1 MLIIIGDFRDFVD
14 IKHLY
19 LYYTLVN
26 YIIYFDIA
34 SLILTAIILAV
45 LIFYKRFPTHNSRV
59 FLLLT
64 ALSLIGIAFNIL
76 AAYINQYFASTRP
89 ILTNIVNIVHITSVN
104 IIPICYYY
112 FLLSITHTNG
122 EIPSFIKHMITG
134 SVYYI
139 LLTTITSPWSHWT
152 MYNDENGVYH
162 HGIGMTILYIIACFY
177 IIVGLIHCFK
187 FKNKLKPSNI
197 ACVLFFSIAMTGV
210 IVFQYFNP
218 QYLVISFGIAV
229 SLLVCF
235 LTLKNPLAYVHK
247 STDTYNK
254 EAFTE
259 FLNASVNSRKP
270 VSLIF
275 FQLDTFNML
284 KVRIGTTHA
293 YKLMT
298 EYLKHINASCENKYL
313 FHIADNT
320 YGFFCE
326 SGAVSERKAQILYE
340 ISKTPF
346 YINFSDD
353 VSKTFSYR
361 INLSIYKIENLNIFK
376 VLKDKHRFLLTNEIV
391 DILKFAV
398 NYVKPTE
405 NCPIITLDYSL
416 FNEFYKKK
424 AVIHTVQSAIQNES
438 FEVFLQPIYSN
449 AKNRFIGAESLIRL
463 KSNDGTYIPPVEF
476 IPESEHNGD
485 ILQIGDIALKKTCE
499 FIIETG
505 LLEFGIETVNINL
518 SVMQLFQENIVEHL
532 LEIISSYNLPKEI
545 FRFEITESLATEDE
559 INFGVMLNSM
569 TQKGVL
575 FALDDY
581 GTGFSNTARLM
592 SYPFFEIKFDKSL
605 IDLACKDEQ
614 NMICLKHLVNM
625 ANEKGMV
632 TLAEGIEDESSASSL
647 KDIGCNLIQGF
658 YYAKPM
664 NAADFKEF
672 IKRNNARTFA

>member
-1 MLIIIGDFRDFVD
+1 MS
-14 IKHLY
+14 
-19 LYYTLVN
+19 
-26 YIIYFDIA
+26 YIIHFDIA
-34 SLILTAIILAV
+34 SLILTSIILAV
-45 LIFYKRFPTHNSRV
+45 LIFYKRFPTHNSKV

-64 ALSLIGIAFNIL
+64 ASSLTGIAFNL
-76 AAYINQYFASTRP
+76 LSVYVNQYFALKMP
-89 ILTNIVNIVHITSVN
+89 ILTNIVNVVHIISVN
-104 IIPICYYY
+104 IIPIFYYY
-112 FLLSITHTNG
+112 FLLSMTHTNA
-122 EIPSFIKHMITG
+122 EIPAPIKYMLDGTI
-134 SVYYI
+134 YYI
-139 LLTTITSPWSHWT
+139 LLTTLTSPWSHWT

-162 HGIGMTILYIIACFY
+162 HGTGMTVLYVIACFY
-177 IIVGLIHCFK
+177 IVLGLVHCFK
-187 FKNKLKPSNI
+187 FKKKLKLSNI
-197 ACVLFFSIAMTGV
+197 ACVIFFSLAMAAV
-210 IVFQYFNP
+210 LVFQYLHP
-218 QYLVISFGIAV
+218 HYLVISFGVSV

-235 LTLKNPLAYVHK
+235 LTLKNPLAYIHK

-259 FLNASVNSRKP
+259 FLNASVNAKKP

-275 FQLDTFNML
+275 FQLDNFNLL

-298 EYLKHINASCENKYL
+298 EYLKHINSSCENKYL

-320 YGFFCE
+320 YGFFCN
-326 SGAVSERKAQILYE
+326 SGDVSDGKAQILYE

-353 VSKTFSYR
+353 VSKTFAYR
-361 INLSIYKIENLNIFK
+361 INLSIYKIENLNIFQ
-376 VLKDKHRFLLTNEIV
+376 VLKDKHKFLLTNEII

-398 NYVKPTE
+398 SYVKPSE
-405 NCPIITLDYSL
+405 NCPIITLDYAI

-424 AVIHTVQSAIQNES
+424 AIIHTVQAAIQNES
-438 FEVFLQPIYSN
+438 FEVFLQPIYST
-449 AKNRFIGAESLIRL
+449 AKKRFIGAESLIRL
-463 KSNDGTYIPPVEF
+463 KSNDGSYIPPVEF

-499 FIIETG
+499 FILETN
-505 LLEFGIETVNINL
+505 LLELGIETVNINL
-518 SVMQLFQENIVEHL
+518 SVMQLFQENIVEHML
-532 LEIISSYNLPKEI
+532 GIISSYNLPKEV

-559 INFGVMLNSM
+559 INFGVMLNSL
-569 TQKGVL
+569 TKKGVL

-647 KDIGCNLIQGF
+647 REIGCNLIQGF

-664 NAADFKEF
+664 NAKDFKAF
-672 IKRNNARTFA
+672 IVANNRA

>member
-1 MLIIIGDFRDFVD
+1 MS
-14 IKHLY
+14 
-19 LYYTLVN
+19 
-26 YIIYFDIA
+26 YIIHFDIA
-34 SLILTAIILAV
+34 SLILTSIILAV
-45 LIFYKRFPTHNSRV
+45 LIFYKRFPTHNSKV

-64 ALSLIGIAFNIL
+64 ASSLTGIAFNL
-76 AAYINQYFASTRP
+76 LSVYVNQYFALKMP
-89 ILTNIVNIVHITSVN
+89 ILTNIVNVVHIISVN
-104 IIPICYYY
+104 IIPIFYYY
-112 FLLSITHTNG
+112 FLLSMTHTNA
-122 EIPSFIKHMITG
+122 EIPAPIKYMLDGTI
-134 SVYYI
+134 YYI
-139 LLTTITSPWSHWT
+139 LLTTLTSPWSHWT

-162 HGIGMTILYIIACFY
+162 HGTGMTVLYVIACFY
-177 IIVGLIHCFK
+177 IVLGLVHCFK
-187 FKNKLKPSNI
+187 FKKKLKLPNI
-197 ACVLFFSIAMTGV
+197 ACVIFFSLAMAAV
-210 IVFQYFNP
+210 LVFQYFNP
-218 QYLVISFGIAV
+218 HYLVISFGVSV

-235 LTLKNPLAYVHK
+235 LTLKNPLAYIHK

-259 FLNASVNSRKP
+259 FLNASVNSKKP

-275 FQLDTFNML
+275 FQLDNFNLL

-298 EYLKHINASCENKYL
+298 EYLKHINSSCENKYL

-320 YGFFCE
+320 YGFFCN
-326 SGAVSERKAQILYE
+326 SGDVSDGKAQILYE

-353 VSKTFSYR
+353 VSKTFAYR
-361 INLSIYKIENLNIFK
+361 INLSIYKIENLNIFQ
-376 VLKDKHRFLLTNEIV
+376 VLKDKHKFLLTNEII

-398 NYVKPTE
+398 SYVKPSE
-405 NCPIITLDYSL
+405 NCPIITLDYAI

-424 AVIHTVQSAIQNES
+424 AIIHTVQAAIQNES
-438 FEVFLQPIYSN
+438 FEVFLQPIYST
-449 AKNRFIGAESLIRL
+449 AKKRFIGAESLIRL
-463 KSNDGTYIPPVEF
+463 KSNDSSYIPPVEF

-499 FIIETG
+499 FILETN
-505 LLEFGIETVNINL
+505 LLELGIETVNINL
-518 SVMQLFQENIVEHL
+518 SVMQLFQENIVEHML
-532 LEIISSYNLPKEI
+532 GIISSYNLPKEV

-559 INFGVMLNSM
+559 INFGVMLNSL
-569 TQKGVL
+569 TKKGVL

-625 ANEKGMV
+625 ANEKGMI

-647 KDIGCNLIQGF
+647 REIGCNLIQGF

-664 NAADFKEF
+664 NAKDFKAF
-672 IKRNNARTFA
+672 IVANNRA

>member
-1 MLIIIGDFRDFVD
+1 MS
-14 IKHLY
+14 
-19 LYYTLVN
+19 
-26 YIIYFDIA
+26 YIIHFDIA
-34 SLILTAIILAV
+34 SLILTSIILAV
-45 LIFYKRFPTHNSRV
+45 LIFYKRFPTHNSKV

-64 ALSLIGIAFNIL
+64 ASSLTGIAFNL
-76 AAYINQYFASTRP
+76 LSVYVNQYFALKMS
-89 ILTNIVNIVHITSVN
+89 ILTNIVNVVHIISVN
-104 IIPICYYY
+104 IIPIFYYY
-112 FLLSITHTNG
+112 FLLSMTHTNA
-122 EIPSFIKHMITG
+122 EIPAPIKYMLDGTI
-134 SVYYI
+134 YYI
-139 LLTTITSPWSHWT
+139 LLTTLTSPWSHWT

-162 HGIGMTILYIIACFY
+162 HGTGMTVLYVIACFY
-177 IIVGLIHCFK
+177 IVLGLVHCFK
-187 FKNKLKPSNI
+187 FKKKLKLSNI
-197 ACVLFFSIAMTGV
+197 ACVIFFSLAMAAV
-210 IVFQYFNP
+210 LIFQYFNP
-218 QYLVISFGIAV
+218 HYLVISFGVSV

-235 LTLKNPLAYVHK
+235 LTLKNPLAYIHK

-259 FLNASVNSRKP
+259 FLNASVNAKKP

-275 FQLDTFNML
+275 FQLDNFNLL

-298 EYLKHINASCENKYL
+298 EYLKHINSSCKNKYL

-320 YGFFCE
+320 YGFFCN
-326 SGAVSERKAQILYE
+326 SGDVSDGKAQILYE

-353 VSKTFSYR
+353 VSKTFAYR
-361 INLSIYKIENLNIFK
+361 INLSIYKIENLNIFQ
-376 VLKDKHRFLLTNEIV
+376 VLKDKHKFLLTNEII

-398 NYVKPTE
+398 SYVKPSE
-405 NCPIITLDYSL
+405 NCPIITLDYAI

-424 AVIHTVQSAIQNES
+424 AIIHTVQAAIQNES
-438 FEVFLQPIYSN
+438 FEVFLQPIYST
-449 AKNRFIGAESLIRL
+449 AKKRFIGAESLIRL
-463 KSNDGTYIPPVEF
+463 KSNDGSYIPPVEF

-499 FIIETG
+499 FILETN
-505 LLEFGIETVNINL
+505 LLELGIETVNINL
-518 SVMQLFQENIVEHL
+518 SVMQLFQENIVEHML
-532 LEIISSYNLPKEI
+532 GIISSYNLPKEV

-559 INFGVMLNSM
+559 INFGVMLNSL
-569 TQKGVL
+569 TKKGVL

-625 ANEKGMV
+625 ANEKGMI

-647 KDIGCNLIQGF
+647 REIGCNLIQGF

-664 NAADFKEF
+664 NAKDFKAF
-672 IKRNNARTFA
+672 IVANNRA

>member
-1 MLIIIGDFRDFVD
+1 MS
-14 IKHLY
+14 
-19 LYYTLVN
+19 
-26 YIIYFDIA
+26 YIIHFDIA
-34 SLILTAIILAV
+34 SLILTSIILAV
-45 LIFYKRFPTHNSRV
+45 LIFYKRFPTHNSKV

-64 ALSLIGIAFNIL
+64 ASSLTGIAFNL
-76 AAYINQYFASTRP
+76 LSVYVNQYFALKMP
-89 ILTNIVNIVHITSVN
+89 ILTNIVNVVHIISVN
-104 IIPICYYY
+104 IIPIFYYY
-112 FLLSITHTNG
+112 FLLSMTHTNA
-122 EIPSFIKHMITG
+122 EIPAPIKYMLDGTI
-134 SVYYI
+134 YYI
-139 LLTTITSPWSHWT
+139 LLTTLTSPWSHWT

-162 HGIGMTILYIIACFY
+162 HGTGMTVLYVIACFY
-177 IIVGLIHCFK
+177 IVLGLVHCFK
-187 FKNKLKPSNI
+187 FKKKLKLSNI
-197 ACVLFFSIAMTGV
+197 ACVIFFSLAIAAV
-210 IVFQYFNP
+210 LVFQYFNP
-218 QYLVISFGIAV
+218 HYLVISFGVSV

-235 LTLKNPLAYVHK
+235 LTLKNPLAYIHK

-259 FLNASVNSRKP
+259 FLNASVNAKKP

-275 FQLDTFNML
+275 FQLDNFNLL

-298 EYLKHINASCENKYL
+298 EYLKHINSSCENKYL

-320 YGFFCE
+320 YGFFCN
-326 SGAVSERKAQILYE
+326 SGDVSDGKAQILYE

-353 VSKTFSYR
+353 VSKTFAYR
-361 INLSIYKIENLNIFK
+361 INLSIYKIENLNIFQ
-376 VLKDKHRFLLTNEIV
+376 VLKDKHKFLLTNEII

-398 NYVKPTE
+398 SYVKPSE
-405 NCPIITLDYSL
+405 NCPIITLDYAI

-424 AVIHTVQSAIQNES
+424 AIIHTVQAAIQNES
-438 FEVFLQPIYSN
+438 FEVFLQPIYST
-449 AKNRFIGAESLIRL
+449 AKKRFIGAESLIRL
-463 KSNDGTYIPPVEF
+463 KSNDGSYIPPVEF

-499 FIIETG
+499 FILETN
-505 LLEFGIETVNINL
+505 LLELGIETVNINL
-518 SVMQLFQENIVEHL
+518 SVMQLFQENIVEHML
-532 LEIISSYNLPKEI
+532 GIISSYNLPKEV

-559 INFGVMLNSM
+559 INFGVMLNSL
-569 TQKGVL
+569 TKKGVL

-625 ANEKGMV
+625 ANEKGMI

-647 KDIGCNLIQGF
+647 REIGCNLIQGF

-664 NAADFKEF
+664 NAKDFKAF
-672 IKRNNARTFA
+672 IVANNRA

>member
-1 MLIIIGDFRDFVD
+1 MS
-14 IKHLY
+14 
-19 LYYTLVN
+19 
-26 YIIYFDIA
+26 YIIHFDIA
-34 SLILTAIILAV
+34 SLILTSIILAV
-45 LIFYKRFPTHNSRV
+45 LIFYKRFPTHNSKV

-64 ALSLIGIAFNIL
+64 ASSLTGIAFNL
-76 AAYINQYFASTRP
+76 LSVYVNQYFALKMP
-89 ILTNIVNIVHITSVN
+89 ILTNIVNVVHIISVN
-104 IIPICYYY
+104 IIPIFYYY
-112 FLLSITHTNG
+112 FLLSMTHTNA
-122 EIPSFIKHMITG
+122 EIPAPIKYMLDGTI
-134 SVYYI
+134 YYI
-139 LLTTITSPWSHWT
+139 LLTTLTSPWSHWT

-162 HGIGMTILYIIACFY
+162 HGTGMTVLYVIACFY
-177 IIVGLIHCFK
+177 IVLGLVHCFK
-187 FKNKLKPSNI
+187 FKKKLKLSNI
-197 ACVLFFSIAMTGV
+197 ACVIFFSLAMAAV
-210 IVFQYFNP
+210 LIFQYFNP
-218 QYLVISFGIAV
+218 NYLVISFGVSV

-235 LTLKNPLAYVHK
+235 LTLKNPLAYIHK

-259 FLNASVNSRKP
+259 FLNASVNAKKP

-275 FQLDTFNML
+275 FQLDNFNLL

-298 EYLKHINASCENKYL
+298 EYLKHINSSCENKYL

-320 YGFFCE
+320 YGFFCN
-326 SGAVSERKAQILYE
+326 SGDVSDGKAQILYE

-353 VSKTFSYR
+353 VSKTFAYR
-361 INLSIYKIENLNIFK
+361 INLSIYKIENLNIFQ
-376 VLKDKHRFLLTNEIV
+376 VLKDKHKFLLTNEII

-398 NYVKPTE
+398 SYVKPSE
-405 NCPIITLDYSL
+405 NCPIITLDYAI

-424 AVIHTVQSAIQNES
+424 AIIHTVQAAIQNES
-438 FEVFLQPIYSN
+438 FEVFLQPIYST
-449 AKNRFIGAESLIRL
+449 AKKRFIGAESLIRL
-463 KSNDGTYIPPVEF
+463 KSNDGSYIPPVEF

-499 FIIETG
+499 FILETN
-505 LLEFGIETVNINL
+505 LLELGIETVNINL
-518 SVMQLFQENIVEHL
+518 SVMQLFQENIVEHML
-532 LEIISSYNLPKEI
+532 GIISSYNLPKEV

-559 INFGVMLNSM
+559 INFGVMLNSL
-569 TQKGVL
+569 TKKGVL

-647 KDIGCNLIQGF
+647 REIGCNLIQGF

-664 NAADFKEF
+664 NAKDFKAF
-672 IKRNNARTFA
+672 IVANNRA

>member
-1 MLIIIGDFRDFVD
+1 MS
-14 IKHLY
+14 
-19 LYYTLVN
+19 
-26 YIIYFDIA
+26 YIIHFDIA
-34 SLILTAIILAV
+34 SLILTSIILAV
-45 LIFYKRFPTHNSRV
+45 LIFYKRFPTHNSKV

-64 ALSLIGIAFNIL
+64 ASSLTGIAFNL
-76 AAYINQYFASTRP
+76 LSVYVNQYFALKMP
-89 ILTNIVNIVHITSVN
+89 ILTNIVNVVHIISVN
-104 IIPICYYY
+104 IIPIFYYY
-112 FLLSITHTNG
+112 FLLSMTHTNA
-122 EIPSFIKHMITG
+122 EIPAPIKYMLDGTI
-134 SVYYI
+134 YYI
-139 LLTTITSPWSHWT
+139 LLTTLTSPWSHWT

-162 HGIGMTILYIIACFY
+162 HGTGMTVLYVIACFY
-177 IIVGLIHCFK
+177 IVLGLVHCFK
-187 FKNKLKPSNI
+187 FKKKLKLSNI
-197 ACVLFFSIAMTGV
+197 ACVIFFSLAMAAV
-210 IVFQYFNP
+210 LVFQYFNP
-218 QYLVISFGIAV
+218 HYLVISFGVSV

-235 LTLKNPLAYVHK
+235 LTLKNPLAYIHK

-259 FLNASVNSRKP
+259 FLNASVNAKKP

-275 FQLDTFNML
+275 FQLDNFNLL

-298 EYLKHINASCENKYL
+298 EYLKHINSSCENKYL

-320 YGFFCE
+320 YGFFCN
-326 SGAVSERKAQILYE
+326 SGDVSDGKAQILYE

-353 VSKTFSYR
+353 VSKTFAYR
-361 INLSIYKIENLNIFK
+361 INLSIYKIENLNIFQ
-376 VLKDKHRFLLTNEIV
+376 VLKDKHKFLLTNEII

-398 NYVKPTE
+398 SYVKPSE
-405 NCPIITLDYSL
+405 NCPIITLDYAI

-424 AVIHTVQSAIQNES
+424 AIIHTVQAAIQNES
-438 FEVFLQPIYSN
+438 FEVFLQPIYST
-449 AKNRFIGAESLIRL
+449 AKKRFIGAESLIRL
-463 KSNDGTYIPPVEF
+463 KSNDGSYIPPVEF

-499 FIIETG
+499 FILETN
-505 LLEFGIETVNINL
+505 LLELGIETVNINL
-518 SVMQLFQENIVEHL
+518 SVMQLFQENIVEHML
-532 LEIISSYNLPKEI
+532 GIISSYNLPKEV

-559 INFGVMLNSM
+559 INFGVMLNSL
-569 TQKGVL
+569 TKKGVL

-647 KDIGCNLIQGF
+647 REIGCNLIQGF

-664 NAADFKEF
+664 NAKDFKAF
-672 IKRNNARTFA
+672 IAANNRA

>member
-1 MLIIIGDFRDFVD
+1 MS
-14 IKHLY
+14 
-19 LYYTLVN
+19 
-26 YIIYFDIA
+26 YIIHFDIA
-34 SLILTAIILAV
+34 SLILTSIILAV
-45 LIFYKRFPTHNSRV
+45 LIFYKRFPTHNSKV

-64 ALSLIGIAFNIL
+64 ASSLTGIAFNL
-76 AAYINQYFASTRP
+76 LSVYVNQYFALKMP
-89 ILTNIVNIVHITSVN
+89 ILTNIVNVVHIISVN
-104 IIPICYYY
+104 IIPIFYYY
-112 FLLSITHTNG
+112 FLLSMTHTNA
-122 EIPSFIKHMITG
+122 EIPAPIKYMLDGTI
-134 SVYYI
+134 YYI
-139 LLTTITSPWSHWT
+139 LLTTLTSPWSHWT

-162 HGIGMTILYIIACFY
+162 HGTGMTVLYVIACFY
-177 IIVGLIHCFK
+177 IVLGLVHCFK
-187 FKNKLKPSNI
+187 FKKKLKLSNI
-197 ACVLFFSIAMTGV
+197 ACVIFFSLAMAAV
-210 IVFQYFNP
+210 LIFQYFNP
-218 QYLVISFGIAV
+218 HYLVISFGVSI

-235 LTLKNPLAYVHK
+235 LTLKNPLAYIHK

-259 FLNASVNSRKP
+259 FLNASVNSKKP

-275 FQLDTFNML
+275 FQLDNFNLL

-298 EYLKHINASCENKYL
+298 EYLKHINLSCENKYL

-320 YGFFCE
+320 YGFFCN
-326 SGAVSERKAQILYE
+326 SGDVSDGKAQILYE

-353 VSKTFSYR
+353 VSKTFAYR
-361 INLSIYKIENLNIFK
+361 INLSIYKIENLNIFQ
-376 VLKDKHRFLLTNEIV
+376 VLKDKHKFLLTNEII

-398 NYVKPTE
+398 SYVKPSE
-405 NCPIITLDYSL
+405 NCPIITLDYAI

-424 AVIHTVQSAIQNES
+424 AIIHTVQAAIQNES
-438 FEVFLQPIYSN
+438 FEVFLQPIYST
-449 AKNRFIGAESLIRL
+449 AKKRFIGAESLIRL
-463 KSNDGTYIPPVEF
+463 KSNDGSYIPPVEF

-499 FIIETG
+499 FILETN
-505 LLEFGIETVNINL
+505 LLELGIETVNINL
-518 SVMQLFQENIVEHL
+518 SVMQLFQENIVEHML
-532 LEIISSYNLPKEI
+532 GIISSYNLPKEV

-559 INFGVMLNSM
+559 INFGVMLNSL
-569 TQKGVL
+569 TKKGVL

-625 ANEKGMV
+625 ANEKGMI

-647 KDIGCNLIQGF
+647 REIGCNLIQGF

-664 NAADFKEF
+664 NAKDFKAF
-672 IKRNNARTFA
+672 IVANNRA

>member
-1 MLIIIGDFRDFVD
+1 MS
-14 IKHLY
+14 
-19 LYYTLVN
+19 
-26 YIIYFDIA
+26 YIIHFDIA
-34 SLILTAIILAV
+34 SLILTSIILAV
-45 LIFYKRFPTHNSRV
+45 LIFYKRFPTHNSKV

-64 ALSLIGIAFNIL
+64 ASSLTGIAFNL
-76 AAYINQYFASTRP
+76 LSVYVNQYLALKMP
-89 ILTNIVNIVHITSVN
+89 ILTNIVNVVHIISVN
-104 IIPICYYY
+104 IIPIFYYY
-112 FLLSITHTNG
+112 FLLSMTHTNA
-122 EIPSFIKHMITG
+122 EIPAPIKYMLDGTI
-134 SVYYI
+134 YYI
-139 LLTTITSPWSHWT
+139 LLTTLTSPWSHWT

-162 HGIGMTILYIIACFY
+162 HGTGMTVLYVIACFY
-177 IIVGLIHCFK
+177 IVLGLVHCFK
-187 FKNKLKPSNI
+187 FKKKLKLSNI
-197 ACVLFFSIAMTGV
+197 ACVIFFSLAMAAV
-210 IVFQYFNP
+210 LVFQYFNP
-218 QYLVISFGIAV
+218 HYLVISFGVSV

-235 LTLKNPLAYVHK
+235 LTLKNPLAYIHK

-259 FLNASVNSRKP
+259 FLNASVNAKKP

-275 FQLDTFNML
+275 FQLDNFNLL

-298 EYLKHINASCENKYL
+298 EYLKHINSSCENKYL

-320 YGFFCE
+320 YGFFCN
-326 SGAVSERKAQILYE
+326 SGDVSDGKAQILYE

-353 VSKTFSYR
+353 VSKTFAYR
-361 INLSIYKIENLNIFK
+361 INLSIYKIENLNIFQ
-376 VLKDKHRFLLTNEIV
+376 VLKDKHKFLLTNEII

-398 NYVKPTE
+398 SYVKPSE
-405 NCPIITLDYSL
+405 NCPIITLDYAI

-424 AVIHTVQSAIQNES
+424 AIIHTVQAAIQNES
-438 FEVFLQPIYSN
+438 FEVFLQPIYSTV
-449 AKNRFIGAESLIRL
+449 KKRFIGAESLIRL
-463 KSNDGTYIPPVEF
+463 KSNDGSYIPPVEF

-499 FIIETG
+499 FILETN
-505 LLEFGIETVNINL
+505 LLELGIETVNINL
-518 SVMQLFQENIVEHL
+518 SVMQLFQENIVEHML
-532 LEIISSYNLPKEI
+532 GIISSYNLPKEV

-559 INFGVMLNSM
+559 INFGVMLNSL
-569 TQKGVL
+569 TKKGVL

-647 KDIGCNLIQGF
+647 REIGCNLIQGF

-664 NAADFKEF
+664 NAKDFKAF
-672 IKRNNARTFA
+672 IVANNRA

>member
-1 MLIIIGDFRDFVD
+1 MS
-14 IKHLY
+14 
-19 LYYTLVN
+19 
-26 YIIYFDIA
+26 YIIHFDIA
-34 SLILTAIILAV
+34 SLILTSIILAV
-45 LIFYKRFPTHNSRV
+45 LIFYKRFPTHNSKV

-64 ALSLIGIAFNIL
+64 ASSLTGIAFNL
-76 AAYINQYFASTRP
+76 LSVYVNQYFALKMP
-89 ILTNIVNIVHITSVN
+89 ILTNIVNVVHIISVN
-104 IIPICYYY
+104 IIPIFYYY
-112 FLLSITHTNG
+112 FLLSMTHTNA
-122 EIPSFIKHMITG
+122 EIPAPIKYMLDGTI
-134 SVYYI
+134 YYI
-139 LLTTITSPWSHWT
+139 LLTTLTSPWSHWT

-162 HGIGMTILYIIACFY
+162 HGTGMTVLYVIACFY
-177 IIVGLIHCFK
+177 IVLGLVHCFK
-187 FKNKLKPSNI
+187 FKKKLKLSNI
-197 ACVLFFSIAMTGV
+197 ACVIFFSLAMAAV
-210 IVFQYFNP
+210 LIFQYFNP
-218 QYLVISFGIAV
+218 HYLVISFGVSI

-235 LTLKNPLAYVHK
+235 LTLKNPLAYIHK

-259 FLNASVNSRKP
+259 FLNASVNSKKP

-275 FQLDTFNML
+275 FQLDNFNLL

-298 EYLKHINASCENKYL
+298 EYLKHINSSCKNKYL

-320 YGFFCE
+320 YGFFCK
-326 SGAVSERKAQILYE
+326 SGDVSDGKAQILYE

-353 VSKTFSYR
+353 VSKTFAYR
-361 INLSIYKIENLNIFK
+361 INLSIYKIENLNIFQ
-376 VLKDKHRFLLTNEIV
+376 VLKDKHKFLLTNEII

-398 NYVKPTE
+398 SYVKPSE
-405 NCPIITLDYSL
+405 NCPIITLDYAI

-424 AVIHTVQSAIQNES
+424 AIIHTVQAAIQNES
-438 FEVFLQPIYSN
+438 FEVFLQPIYST
-449 AKNRFIGAESLIRL
+449 AKKRFIGAESLIRL
-463 KSNDGTYIPPVEF
+463 KSNDGSYIPPVEF

-499 FIIETG
+499 FILETN
-505 LLEFGIETVNINL
+505 LLELGIETVNINL
-518 SVMQLFQENIVEHL
+518 SVMQLFQENIVEHML
-532 LEIISSYNLPKEI
+532 GIISSYNLPKEV

-559 INFGVMLNSM
+559 INFGVMLNSL
-569 TQKGVL
+569 TKKGVL

-625 ANEKGMV
+625 ANEKGMI

-647 KDIGCNLIQGF
+647 REIGCNLIQGF

-664 NAADFKEF
+664 NAKDFKAF
-672 IKRNNARTFA
+672 IVANNRA

>member
-1 MLIIIGDFRDFVD
+1 MS
-14 IKHLY
+14 
-19 LYYTLVN
+19 
-26 YIIYFDIA
+26 YIIHFDIA
-34 SLILTAIILAV
+34 SLILTSIILAV
-45 LIFYKRFPTHNSRV
+45 LIFYKRFPTHNSKV

-64 ALSLIGIAFNIL
+64 ASSLTGIAFNL
-76 AAYINQYFASTRP
+76 LSVYVNQYFALKMP
-89 ILTNIVNIVHITSVN
+89 ILTNIVNVVHIISVN
-104 IIPICYYY
+104 IIPIFYYY
-112 FLLSITHTNG
+112 FLLSMTHTNA
-122 EIPSFIKHMITG
+122 EIPAPIKYMLDGTI
-134 SVYYI
+134 YYI
-139 LLTTITSPWSHWT
+139 LLTTLTSPWSHWT

-162 HGIGMTILYIIACFY
+162 HGTGMTVLYVIACFY
-177 IIVGLIHCFK
+177 IVLGLVHCFK
-187 FKNKLKPSNI
+187 FKKKLKLSNI
-197 ACVLFFSIAMTGV
+197 ACVIFFSLAMAAV
-210 IVFQYFNP
+210 LIFQYFNP
-218 QYLVISFGIAV
+218 HYLVISFGVSV

-235 LTLKNPLAYVHK
+235 LTLKNPLAYIHK

-259 FLNASVNSRKP
+259 FLNASVNAKKP

-275 FQLDTFNML
+275 FQLDNFNLL

-298 EYLKHINASCENKYL
+298 EYLKHINSSCENKYL

-320 YGFFCE
+320 YGFFCN
-326 SGAVSERKAQILYE
+326 SGDVSDGKAQILYE

-353 VSKTFSYR
+353 VSKTFAYR
-361 INLSIYKIENLNIFK
+361 INLSIYKIENLNIFQ
-376 VLKDKHRFLLTNEIV
+376 VLKDKHKFLLTNEII

-398 NYVKPTE
+398 SYVKPSE
-405 NCPIITLDYSL
+405 NCPIITLDYAI

-424 AVIHTVQSAIQNES
+424 AIIHTVQAAIQNES
-438 FEVFLQPIYSN
+438 FEVFLQPIYSTV
-449 AKNRFIGAESLIRL
+449 KKRFIGAESLIRL
-463 KSNDGTYIPPVEF
+463 KSNDGSYIPPVEF

-499 FIIETG
+499 FILETN
-505 LLEFGIETVNINL
+505 LLELGIETVNINL
-518 SVMQLFQENIVEHL
+518 SVMQLFQENIVEHML
-532 LEIISSYNLPKEI
+532 GIISSYNLPKEV

-559 INFGVMLNSM
+559 INFGVMLNSL
-569 TQKGVL
+569 TKKGVL

-647 KDIGCNLIQGF
+647 REIGCNLIQGF

-664 NAADFKEF
+664 NAKDFKAF
-672 IKRNNARTFA
+672 IVANNRA

>member
-1 MLIIIGDFRDFVD
+1 MS
-14 IKHLY
+14 
-19 LYYTLVN
+19 
-26 YIIYFDIA
+26 YIIHFDIA
-34 SLILTAIILAV
+34 SLILTSIILAV
-45 LIFYKRFPTHNSRV
+45 LIFYKRFPTHNSKV

-64 ALSLIGIAFNIL
+64 ASSLTGIAFNL
-76 AAYINQYFASTRP
+76 LSVYVNQYFALKMP
-89 ILTNIVNIVHITSVN
+89 ILTNIVNVVHIISVN
-104 IIPICYYY
+104 IIPIFYYY
-112 FLLSITHTNG
+112 FLLSMTHTNA
-122 EIPSFIKHMITG
+122 EIPAPIKYMLDGTI
-134 SVYYI
+134 YYI
-139 LLTTITSPWSHWT
+139 LLTTLTSPWSHWT

-162 HGIGMTILYIIACFY
+162 HGTGMTVLYVIACFY
-177 IIVGLIHCFK
+177 IVLGLVHCFK
-187 FKNKLKPSNI
+187 FKKKLKLSNI
-197 ACVLFFSIAMTGV
+197 ACVIFFSLAMAAV
-210 IVFQYFNP
+210 LVFQYLNP
-218 QYLVISFGIAV
+218 HYLVISFGVSV

-235 LTLKNPLAYVHK
+235 LTLKNPLAYIHK

-259 FLNASVNSRKP
+259 FLNASVNSKKP

-275 FQLDTFNML
+275 FQLDNFNLL

-298 EYLKHINASCENKYL
+298 EYLKHINSSCKNKYL

-320 YGFFCE
+320 YGFFCN
-326 SGAVSERKAQILYE
+326 SGDVSDGKAQILYE

-353 VSKTFSYR
+353 VSKTFAYR
-361 INLSIYKIENLNIFK
+361 INLSIYKIENLNIFQ
-376 VLKDKHRFLLTNEIV
+376 VLKDKHKFLLTNEII

-398 NYVKPTE
+398 SYVKPSE
-405 NCPIITLDYSL
+405 NCPIITLDYAI

-424 AVIHTVQSAIQNES
+424 AIIHTVQAAIQNES
-438 FEVFLQPIYSN
+438 FEVFLQPIYST
-449 AKNRFIGAESLIRL
+449 AKKRFIGAESLIRL
-463 KSNDGTYIPPVEF
+463 KSNDGSYIPPVEF

-499 FIIETG
+499 FILETN
-505 LLEFGIETVNINL
+505 LLELGIETVNINL
-518 SVMQLFQENIVEHL
+518 SVMQLFQENIVEHML
-532 LEIISSYNLPKEI
+532 GIISSYNLPKEI

-559 INFGVMLNSM
+559 INFGVMLNSL
-569 TQKGVL
+569 TKKGVL

-614 NMICLKHLVNM
+614 NMICLKNLVNM
-625 ANEKGMV
+625 ANEKGMI

-647 KDIGCNLIQGF
+647 REIGCNLIQGF

-664 NAADFKEF
+664 NAKDFKAF
-672 IKRNNARTFA
+672 IVANNRA

>member
-1 MLIIIGDFRDFVD
+1 MS
-14 IKHLY
+14 
-19 LYYTLVN
+19 
-26 YIIYFDIA
+26 YIIHFDIA
-34 SLILTAIILAV
+34 SLILTSIILAV
-45 LIFYKRFPTHNSRV
+45 LIFYKRFPTHNSKV

-64 ALSLIGIAFNIL
+64 ASSLTGIAFNL
-76 AAYINQYFASTRP
+76 LSVYVNQYFALKMP
-89 ILTNIVNIVHITSVN
+89 ILTNIVNVVHIISVN
-104 IIPICYYY
+104 IIPIFYYY
-112 FLLSITHTNG
+112 FLLSMTHTNA
-122 EIPSFIKHMITG
+122 EIPAPIKYMLDGTI
-134 SVYYI
+134 YYI
-139 LLTTITSPWSHWT
+139 LLTTLTSPWSHWT

-162 HGIGMTILYIIACFY
+162 HGTGMTVLYVIACFY
-177 IIVGLIHCFK
+177 IVLGLVHCFK
-187 FKNKLKPSNI
+187 FKKKLKLSNI
-197 ACVLFFSIAMTGV
+197 ACVIFFSLAMAAV
-210 IVFQYFNP
+210 LVFQYLNP
-218 QYLVISFGIAV
+218 HYLVISFGVSV

-235 LTLKNPLAYVHK
+235 LTLKNPLAYIHK

-259 FLNASVNSRKP
+259 FLNASVNAKKP

-275 FQLDTFNML
+275 FQLDNFNLL

-298 EYLKHINASCENKYL
+298 EYLKHINSSCENKYL

-320 YGFFCE
+320 YGFFCN
-326 SGAVSERKAQILYE
+326 SGDVSDGKAQILYE

-353 VSKTFSYR
+353 VSKTFAYR
-361 INLSIYKIENLNIFK
+361 INLSIYKIENLNIFQ
-376 VLKDKHRFLLTNEIV
+376 VLKDKHKFLLTNEII

-398 NYVKPTE
+398 SYVKPSE
-405 NCPIITLDYSL
+405 NCPIITLDYAI

-424 AVIHTVQSAIQNES
+424 AIIHTVQAAIQNES
-438 FEVFLQPIYSN
+438 FEVFLQPIYST
-449 AKNRFIGAESLIRL
+449 AKKRFIGAESLIRL
-463 KSNDGTYIPPVEF
+463 KSNDGSYIPPVEF

-499 FIIETG
+499 FILETN
-505 LLEFGIETVNINL
+505 LLELGIETVNINL
-518 SVMQLFQENIVEHL
+518 SVMQLFQENIVEHML
-532 LEIISSYNLPKEI
+532 GIISSYNLPKEV

-559 INFGVMLNSM
+559 INFGVMLNSL
-569 TQKGVL
+569 TKKGVL

-647 KDIGCNLIQGF
+647 REIGCNLIQGF

-664 NAADFKEF
+664 NAKDFKAF
-672 IKRNNARTFA
+672 IVANNRA

>member
-1 MLIIIGDFRDFVD
+1 MS
-14 IKHLY
+14 
-19 LYYTLVN
+19 
-26 YIIYFDIA
+26 YIIHFDIA
-34 SLILTAIILAV
+34 SLILTSIILAV
-45 LIFYKRFPTHNSRV
+45 LIFYKRFPTHNSKV

-64 ALSLIGIAFNIL
+64 ASSLTGIAFNL
-76 AAYINQYFASTRP
+76 LSVYVNQYFALKMP
-89 ILTNIVNIVHITSVN
+89 ILTNIVNVVHIISVN
-104 IIPICYYY
+104 IIPIFYYY
-112 FLLSITHTNG
+112 FLLSMTHTNA
-122 EIPSFIKHMITG
+122 EIPAPIKYMLDGTI
-134 SVYYI
+134 YYI
-139 LLTTITSPWSHWT
+139 LLTTLTSPWSHWT
-152 MYNDENGVYH
+152 MYNDKNGVYH
-162 HGIGMTILYIIACFY
+162 HGTGMTVLYVIACFY
-177 IIVGLIHCFK
+177 IVLGLVHCFK
-187 FKNKLKPSNI
+187 FKKKLKLSNI
-197 ACVLFFSIAMTGV
+197 ACVIFFSLAMAAV
-210 IVFQYFNP
+210 LVFQYFNP
-218 QYLVISFGIAV
+218 HYLVISFGVSV

-235 LTLKNPLAYVHK
+235 LTLKNPLAYIHK

-259 FLNASVNSRKP
+259 FLNASVNAKKP

-275 FQLDTFNML
+275 FQLDNFNLL

-298 EYLKHINASCENKYL
+298 EYLKHINSSCENKYL

-320 YGFFCE
+320 YGFFCN
-326 SGAVSERKAQILYE
+326 SGDVSDGKAQILYE

-353 VSKTFSYR
+353 VSKTFAYR
-361 INLSIYKIENLNIFK
+361 INLSIYKIENLNIFQ
-376 VLKDKHRFLLTNEIV
+376 VLKDKHKFLLTNEII

-398 NYVKPTE
+398 SYVKPSE
-405 NCPIITLDYSL
+405 NCPIITLDYAI

-424 AVIHTVQSAIQNES
+424 AIIHTVQAAIQNES
-438 FEVFLQPIYSN
+438 FEVFLQPIYST
-449 AKNRFIGAESLIRL
+449 AKKRFIGAESLIRL
-463 KSNDGTYIPPVEF
+463 KSNDGSYIPPVEF

-499 FIIETG
+499 FILETN
-505 LLEFGIETVNINL
+505 LLELGIETVNINL
-518 SVMQLFQENIVEHL
+518 SVMQLFQENIVEHML
-532 LEIISSYNLPKEI
+532 GIISSYNLPKEV

-559 INFGVMLNSM
+559 INFGVMLNSL
-569 TQKGVL
+569 TKKGVL

-625 ANEKGMV
+625 ANEKGMI

-647 KDIGCNLIQGF
+647 REIGCNLIQGF

-664 NAADFKEF
+664 NAKDFKAF
-672 IKRNNARTFA
+672 IVANNRA

>member
-1 MLIIIGDFRDFVD
+1 MS
-14 IKHLY
+14 
-19 LYYTLVN
+19 
-26 YIIYFDIA
+26 YIIHFDIA
-34 SLILTAIILAV
+34 SLILTSIILAV
-45 LIFYKRFPTHNSRV
+45 LIFYKRFPTHNSKV

-64 ALSLIGIAFNIL
+64 ASSLTGIAFNL
-76 AAYINQYFASTRP
+76 LSVYVNQYFALKMP
-89 ILTNIVNIVHITSVN
+89 ILTNIVNVVHIISVN
-104 IIPICYYY
+104 IIPIFYYY
-112 FLLSITHTNG
+112 FLLSMTHTNA
-122 EIPSFIKHMITG
+122 EIPAPIKYMLDGTI
-134 SVYYI
+134 YYI
-139 LLTTITSPWSHWT
+139 LLTTLTSPWSHWT

-162 HGIGMTILYIIACFY
+162 HGTGMTVLYVIACFY
-177 IIVGLIHCFK
+177 IVLGLVHCFK
-187 FKNKLKPSNI
+187 FKKKLKLSNI
-197 ACVLFFSIAMTGV
+197 ACVIFFSLAMAAV
-210 IVFQYFNP
+210 LVFQYLHP
-218 QYLVISFGIAV
+218 HYLVISFGVSV

-235 LTLKNPLAYVHK
+235 LTLKNPLAYIHK

-259 FLNASVNSRKP
+259 FLNASVNAKKP

-275 FQLDTFNML
+275 FQLDNFNLL

-298 EYLKHINASCENKYL
+298 EYLKHINSSCENKYL

-320 YGFFCE
+320 YGFFCN
-326 SGAVSERKAQILYE
+326 SGDVSDGKAQILYE

-353 VSKTFSYR
+353 VSKTFAYR
-361 INLSIYKIENLNIFK
+361 INLSIYKIENLNIFQ
-376 VLKDKHRFLLTNEIV
+376 VLKDKHKFLLTNEII

-398 NYVKPTE
+398 SYVKPSE
-405 NCPIITLDYSL
+405 NCPIITLDYAI

-424 AVIHTVQSAIQNES
+424 AIIHTVQAAIQNES
-438 FEVFLQPIYSN
+438 FEVFLQPIYST
-449 AKNRFIGAESLIRL
+449 AKKRFIGAESLIRL
-463 KSNDGTYIPPVEF
+463 KSNDGSYIPPVEF

-499 FIIETG
+499 FILETN
-505 LLEFGIETVNINL
+505 LLELGIETVNINL
-518 SVMQLFQENIVEHL
+518 SVMQLFQENIVEHML
-532 LEIISSYNLPKEI
+532 GIISSYNLPKEV

-559 INFGVMLNSM
+559 INFGVMLNSL
-569 TQKGVL
+569 TKKGVL

-625 ANEKGMV
+625 ANEKGMI

-647 KDIGCNLIQGF
+647 REIGCNLIQGF

-664 NAADFKEF
+664 NAKDFKAF
-672 IKRNNARTFA
+672 IVANNRA

>member
-1 MLIIIGDFRDFVD
+1 MS
-14 IKHLY
+14 
-19 LYYTLVN
+19 
-26 YIIYFDIA
+26 YIIHFDIA
-34 SLILTAIILAV
+34 SLILTSIILAV
-45 LIFYKRFPTHNSRV
+45 LIFYKRFPTHNSKV

-64 ALSLIGIAFNIL
+64 ASSLTGIAFNL
-76 AAYINQYFASTRP
+76 LSVYVNQYFALKMP
-89 ILTNIVNIVHITSVN
+89 ILTNIVNIVHIISVN
-104 IIPICYYY
+104 IIPIFYYY
-112 FLLSITHTNG
+112 FLLSMTHTNA
-122 EIPSFIKHMITG
+122 EIPAPIKYMLDGTI
-134 SVYYI
+134 YYI
-139 LLTTITSPWSHWT
+139 LLTTLTSPWSHWT

-162 HGIGMTILYIIACFY
+162 HGTGMTVLYVIACFY
-177 IIVGLIHCFK
+177 IVLGLVHCFK
-187 FKNKLKPSNI
+187 FKKKLKLSNI
-197 ACVLFFSIAMTGV
+197 ACVIFFSLAMAAV
-210 IVFQYFNP
+210 LIFQYFNP
-218 QYLVISFGIAV
+218 HYLVISFGVSV

-235 LTLKNPLAYVHK
+235 LTLKNPLAYIHK

-259 FLNASVNSRKP
+259 FLNASVNSKKP

-275 FQLDTFNML
+275 FQLDNFNLL

-298 EYLKHINASCENKYL
+298 EYLKHINSSCENKYL

-320 YGFFCE
+320 YGFFCN
-326 SGAVSERKAQILYE
+326 SGDVSDGKAQILYE

-353 VSKTFSYR
+353 VSKTFAYR
-361 INLSIYKIENLNIFK
+361 INLSIYKIENLNIFQ
-376 VLKDKHRFLLTNEIV
+376 VLKDKHKFLLTNEII

-398 NYVKPTE
+398 SYVKPSE
-405 NCPIITLDYSL
+405 NCPIITLDYAI

-424 AVIHTVQSAIQNES
+424 AIIHTVQAAIQNES
-438 FEVFLQPIYSN
+438 FEVFLQPIYST
-449 AKNRFIGAESLIRL
+449 AKKRFIGAESLIRL
-463 KSNDGTYIPPVEF
+463 KSNDGSYIPPVEF

-499 FIIETG
+499 FILETN
-505 LLEFGIETVNINL
+505 LLELGIETVNINL
-518 SVMQLFQENIVEHL
+518 SVMQLFQENIVEHML
-532 LEIISSYNLPKEI
+532 GIISSYNLPKEV

-559 INFGVMLNSM
+559 INFGVMLNSL
-569 TQKGVL
+569 TKKGVL

-625 ANEKGMV
+625 ANEKGMI

-647 KDIGCNLIQGF
+647 REIGCNLIQGF

-664 NAADFKEF
+664 NAKDFKAF
-672 IKRNNARTFA
+672 IVANNRA

>member
-1 MLIIIGDFRDFVD
+1 MS
-14 IKHLY
+14 
-19 LYYTLVN
+19 
-26 YIIYFDIA
+26 YIIHFDIA
-34 SLILTAIILAV
+34 SLILTSIILAV
-45 LIFYKRFPTHNSRV
+45 LIFYKRFPTHNSKV

-64 ALSLIGIAFNIL
+64 ASSLTGIAFNL
-76 AAYINQYFASTRP
+76 LSVYVNQYFALKMP
-89 ILTNIVNIVHITSVN
+89 ILTNIVNVVHIISVN
-104 IIPICYYY
+104 IIPIFYYY
-112 FLLSITHTNG
+112 FLLSMTHTNA
-122 EIPSFIKHMITG
+122 EIPAPIKYMLDGTI
-134 SVYYI
+134 YYI
-139 LLTTITSPWSHWT
+139 LLTTLTSPWSHWT

-162 HGIGMTILYIIACFY
+162 HGTGMTVLYVIACFY
-177 IIVGLIHCFK
+177 IVLGLVHCFK
-187 FKNKLKPSNI
+187 FKKKLKLSNI
-197 ACVLFFSIAMTGV
+197 ACVIFFSLAMAAV
-210 IVFQYFNP
+210 LVFQYLNP
-218 QYLVISFGIAV
+218 HYLVISFGVSV

-235 LTLKNPLAYVHK
+235 LTLKNPLAYIHK

-259 FLNASVNSRKP
+259 FLNASVNAKKP

-275 FQLDTFNML
+275 FQLDNFNLL

-298 EYLKHINASCENKYL
+298 EYLKHINSSCENKYL

-320 YGFFCE
+320 YGFFCN
-326 SGAVSERKAQILYE
+326 SGDVSDGKAQILYE

-353 VSKTFSYR
+353 VSKTFAYR
-361 INLSIYKIENLNIFK
+361 INLSIYKIENLNIFQ
-376 VLKDKHRFLLTNEIV
+376 VLKDKHKFLLTNEII

-398 NYVKPTE
+398 SYVKPSE
-405 NCPIITLDYSL
+405 NCPIITLDYAI

-424 AVIHTVQSAIQNES
+424 AIIHTVQAAIQNES
-438 FEVFLQPIYSN
+438 FEVFLQPIYST
-449 AKNRFIGAESLIRL
+449 AKKRFIGAESLIRL
-463 KSNDGTYIPPVEF
+463 KSNDGSYIPPVEF

-499 FIIETG
+499 FILETN
-505 LLEFGIETVNINL
+505 LLELGIETVNINL
-518 SVMQLFQENIVEHL
+518 SVMQLFQENIVEHML
-532 LEIISSYNLPKEI
+532 GIISSYNLPKEV

-559 INFGVMLNSM
+559 INFGVMLNSL
-569 TQKGVL
+569 TKKGVL

-625 ANEKGMV
+625 ANEKGMI

-647 KDIGCNLIQGF
+647 KEIGCNLIQGF

-664 NAADFKEF
+664 NAKDFKAF
-672 IKRNNARTFA
+672 IVANNRA

>member
-1 MLIIIGDFRDFVD
+1 MS
-14 IKHLY
+14 
-19 LYYTLVN
+19 
-26 YIIYFDIA
+26 YIIHFDIA
-34 SLILTAIILAV
+34 SLILTSIILAV
-45 LIFYKRFPTHNSRV
+45 LIFYKRFPTHNSKV

-64 ALSLIGIAFNIL
+64 ASSLTGIAFNL
-76 AAYINQYFASTRP
+76 LSVYVNQYFALKMP
-89 ILTNIVNIVHITSVN
+89 ILTNIVNVVHIISVN
-104 IIPICYYY
+104 IIPIFYYY
-112 FLLSITHTNG
+112 FLLSMTHTNA
-122 EIPSFIKHMITG
+122 EIPAPIKYMLDGTI
-134 SVYYI
+134 YYI
-139 LLTTITSPWSHWT
+139 LLTTLTSPWSHWT

-162 HGIGMTILYIIACFY
+162 HGTGMTVLYVIACFY
-177 IIVGLIHCFK
+177 IVLGLVHCFK
-187 FKNKLKPSNI
+187 FKKKLKLSNI
-197 ACVLFFSIAMTGV
+197 ACVIFFSLAMAAV
-210 IVFQYFNP
+210 LVFQYLNP
-218 QYLVISFGIAV
+218 HYLVISFGVSV

-235 LTLKNPLAYVHK
+235 LTLKNPLAYIHK

-259 FLNASVNSRKP
+259 FLNASVNAKKP

-275 FQLDTFNML
+275 FQLDNFNLL

-298 EYLKHINASCENKYL
+298 EYLKHINSSCENKYL

-320 YGFFCE
+320 YGFFCN
-326 SGAVSERKAQILYE
+326 SGDVSDGKAQILYE

-353 VSKTFSYR
+353 VSKTFAYR
-361 INLSIYKIENLNIFK
+361 INLSIYKIENLNIFQ
-376 VLKDKHRFLLTNEIV
+376 VLKDKHKFLLTNEII

-398 NYVKPTE
+398 SYVKPSE
-405 NCPIITLDYSL
+405 NCPIIMLDYAI

-424 AVIHTVQSAIQNES
+424 AIIHTVQAAIQNES
-438 FEVFLQPIYSN
+438 FEVFLQPIYST
-449 AKNRFIGAESLIRL
+449 AKKRFIGAESLIRL
-463 KSNDGTYIPPVEF
+463 KSNDGSYIPPVEF

-499 FIIETG
+499 FILETN
-505 LLEFGIETVNINL
+505 LLELGIETVNINL
-518 SVMQLFQENIVEHL
+518 SVMQLFQENIVEHML
-532 LEIISSYNLPKEI
+532 GIISSYNLPKEV

-559 INFGVMLNSM
+559 INFGVMLNSL
-569 TQKGVL
+569 TKKGVL

-625 ANEKGMV
+625 ANEKGMI

-647 KDIGCNLIQGF
+647 REIGCNLIQGF

-664 NAADFKEF
+664 NAKDFKAF
-672 IKRNNARTFA
+672 IVANNRA

>member
-14 IKHLY
+14 IKYLHLY
-19 LYYTLVN
+19 YRLVN

-34 SLILTAIILAV
+34 SLILTFIILV
-45 LIFYKRFPTHNSRV
+45 VMIFYKRFPTHNSRV
-59 FLLLT
+59 FLSLT
-64 ALSLIGIAFNIL
+64 ALSSIGIAFNIL
-76 AAYINQYFASTRP
+76 SAYINQYFALTMP
-89 ILTNIVNIVHITSVN
+89 VLTNIVHIVHISSVN

-112 FLLSITHTNG
+112 FLLSMTHTNA

-134 SVYYI
+134 SIYYI

-162 HGIGMTILYIIACFY
+162 HGTGMTILYIIACFY
-177 IIVGLIHCFK
+177 IILGLIHCFK
-187 FKNKLKPSNI
+187 FKKKLKTSNI
-197 ACVLFFSIAMTGV
+197 VCVLFFSIAMTSV
-210 IVFQYFNP
+210 IIFQYFNP

-259 FLNASVNSRKP
+259 FLNTSVNSRKP

-275 FQLDTFNML
+275 FQLDTINML

-298 EYLKHINASCENKYL
+298 EYLKHINSSCENKYL

-326 SGAVSERKAQILYE
+326 SGAVSEGKAQILYE
-340 ISKTPF
+340 ISKIPF

-353 VSKTFSYR
+353 VAKTFSYR
-361 INLSIYKIENLNIFK
+361 INLSIYQIENLNIFK

-398 NYVKPTE
+398 NYIKPTE

-449 AKNRFIGAESLIRL
+449 AKKRFIGAESLIRL
-463 KSNDGTYIPPVEF
+463 KSNDGSYIPPVEF

-499 FIIETG
+499 FILETG

-559 INFGVMLNSM
+559 TNFGVMLNSM

-672 IKRNNARTFA
+672 IKMNNTRTFA